1 MTPQEMEALN
11 GSIDAM
17 MDIATRSGLDYF
29 PMRFEVC
36 PPEILYTFGAYGMP
50 TRYSHWSFGKSY
62 HRLKLDYDLGLSR
75 IYELVINSNPCY
87 AFLLDGNSLLQ
98 NKVVSAHVLAHCDFF
113 KNNATFTRTSRDM
126 VERMA
131 GNAQRIHQYELE
143 HGRDRVEQLL
153 DAGMALQ
160 EHVDVSRYGEA
171 MRRTAAENQGYGRFK
186 NAMGGAGAHSEAV
199 KEQAVLGRLRSATG
213 WDAVPGGLSE
223 DLPYPPGEVHSNT
236 GRGKSSAGAGHGL
249 WRKSGGYDDLWG
261 LDKRLHEEGSGAA
274 GPTGIGNGVAGNAP
288 VATGTNG
295 QASAVGGGI
304 TSTAGLGKARIPEF
318 PQKDLM
324 MFLIEHGRA
333 LEEWERDVLSLLR
346 EEMLYFWPQLE
357 TKVMNEGWAT
367 YWHLRIMREME
378 LTDAEALEFAK
389 MHSGVVLP
397 SKFNV
402 NPYHLG
408 LAIWEDIERR
418 WDHPTL
424 EERDRYG
431 REPGQGREKIFEVR
445 ETESDIS
452 FLRNYL
458 TKELVQKLD
467 LFLYQ
472 KVGNEWR
479 VVETDWEKVRD
490 EICTSRV
497 NGGIP
502 VLYVQDGDYNQNG
515 ELYLHHAYEGVELD
529 VKYLEKTLPYVYQLW
544 GRPCHLQTVIEGR
557 EVLFTHDGKRTQ
569 RKFL

>member
-1 MTPQEMEALN
+1 
-11 GSIDAM
+11 
-17 MDIATRSGLDYF
+17 
-29 PMRFEVC
+29 
-36 PPEILYTFGAYGMP
+36 
-50 TRYSHWSFGKSY
+50 
-62 HRLKLDYDLGLSR
+62 
-75 IYELVINSNPCY
+75 
-87 AFLLDGNSLLQ
+87 
-98 NKVVSAHVLAHCDFF
+98 
-113 KNNATFTRTSRDM
+113 
-126 VERMA
+126 
-131 GNAQRIHQYELE
+131 
-143 HGRDRVEQLL
+143 
-153 DAGMALQ
+153 
-160 EHVDVSRYGEA
+160 
-171 MRRTAAENQGYGRFK
+171 
-186 NAMGGAGAHSEAV
+186 
-199 KEQAVLGRLRSATG
+199 
-213 WDAVPGGLSE
+213 
-223 DLPYPPGEVHSNT
+223 
-236 GRGKSSAGAGHGL
+236 
-249 WRKSGGYDDLWG
+249 
-261 LDKRLHEEGSGAA
+261 
-274 GPTGIGNGVAGNAP
+274 
-288 VATGTNG
+288 
-295 QASAVGGGI
+295 
-304 TSTAGLGKARIPEF
+304 
-318 PQKDLM
+318 

-445 ETESDIS
+445 ETENDIS

-490 EICTSRV
+490 EICTSRI